1 MTSANLPQSN
11 TRNIGNGVQIGKK
24 SIQRRRAESG
34 KPLRE
39 GLSQS
44 SRPLFFRA
52 SSALFCITLLFSLFF
67 LFSSDQAAAQTGESS
82 PMVLID
88 SNHQTISPVLSNLD
102 DIIAL
107 IEELIR
113 ILEEAK
119 RKIEEG
125 PDGKRDDPLVFP
137 LPLSVILDG
146 VQAQIDQLF
155 DPLQD
160 PSLSPVDAGSEE
172 RNLIPTTLS
181 EYADVSLA
189 LGDEAL
195 AAALSLN
202 QPLRDETIGSKLKTL
217 EGLLYG
223 YLLAGLDAGFD

>member
-24 SIQRRRAESG
+24 SIQRCGAESG

-39 GLSQS
+39 GFSQS

-82 PMVLID
+82 PIVRLD
-88 SNHQTISPVLSNLD
+88 SNRQTIGPVSDLLD
-102 DIIAL
+102 EIL
-107 IEELIR
+107 TLLEEIIR

-137 LPLSVILDG
+137 QPLSVLLDG

-155 DPLQD
+155 DPLQN
-160 PSLSPVDAGSEE
+160 PNLTPVDAGSVE
-172 RNLIPTTLS
+172 RFTPPSTLADYAAMNLTL
-181 EYADVSLA
+181 A
-189 LGDEAL
+189 DEAL
-195 AAALSLN
+195 AAALSLS
-202 QPLRDETIGSKLKTL
+202 QPLRDETIGSKLKTI
-217 EGLLYG
+217 ELLLPD
-223 YLLAGLDAGFD
+223 YLQAGLDAGFD

>member
-52 SSALFCITLLFSLFF
+52 SSALLCITLLFSLFF
-67 LFSSDQAAAQTGESS
+67 LFSSDQAAAQTGDSS
-82 PMVLID
+82 PIVRLD

-160 PSLSPVDAGSEE
+160 PSLSPVDAGSVE
-172 RNLIPTTLS
+172 RFTPPSTLADYAAMNLTL
-181 EYADVSLA
+181 A
-189 LGDEAL
+189 DEAL
-195 AAALSLN
+195 AAALSLS
-202 QPLRDETIGSKLKTL
+202 QPLRDETIGSRLKTI
-217 EGLLYG
+217 ELLLPV
-223 YLLAGLDAGFD
+223 YLQAGLDAGFD

>member
-67 LFSSDQAAAQTGESS
+67 LFSSDQAAAQTGDSS
-82 PMVLID
+82 PIVRLD

-113 ILEEAK
+113 ILKEAK

-137 LPLSVILDG
+137 QPLSVLWMAPRPKSTNFSNLSKTRISHRLMP
-146 VQAQIDQLF
+146 VLWNALPHPQHLLTTQL
-155 DPLQD
+155 
-160 PSLSPVDAGSEE
+160 
-172 RNLIPTTLS
+172 
-181 EYADVSLA
+181 
-189 LGDEAL
+189 
-195 AAALSLN
+195 
-202 QPLRDETIGSKLKTL
+202 
-217 EGLLYG
+217 
-223 YLLAGLDAGFD
+223 